1 VDKVEHLLLLV
12 LLVDQAV
19 AVAEDIRLQ
28 DQDQVDLV
36 ILPLLLPLK
45 VIMVD
50 KVVEELLTLKLEEEE
65 VLVVQVVIILDPLL
79 DQVELV
85 LI

>member
-1 VDKVEHLLLLV
+1 MEHLLLLV

-50 KVVEELLTLKLEEEE
+50 KVVEDLLTLKLEEEE